1 MESKK
6 NQKIDEKK
14 KYSEPSIKEIGKI
27 NSKTF
32 GSVGGNDDSGS
43 QTPNMS

>member
-6 NQKIDEKK
+6 SQKVSEKK
-14 KYSEPSIKEIGKI
+14 KYSEPSLKEIGKI

-32 GSVGGNDDSGS
+32 GGS
-43 QTPNMS
+43 QTFSADSSTKLES